1 MTNYNIENIYQGGYS
16 SFKPS
21 YGDVFTGYHVAASS
35 LGATTNPTIAN
46 QIVEL
51 DKILRQGVVP
61 IEVGAIDPK
70 IFEAI
75 PKQHFKEIK
84 RMAKLTGA
92 KISVHSP
99 LVEPSGIAEGG
110 WSESNRQAVEY
121 QLKDV
126 IAKAHEAD
134 SLGNIP
140 VVVHATNIGGTEWK
154 MTPEGKKIEKLTA
167 INQETGQMTAI
178 KEEIKYY
185 PGRESMMELKPDIE
199 KKILRGEI
207 KEMKNEYYQE
217 IPLEK
222 GKIISPEKQITVQNH
237 SEWDNSISQLL
248 FQKERADEI
257 LRNNSPQISH
267 FIKEMAEKKM
277 TPEKLKEY
285 LNEDP
290 VQRRAY
296 NHFMN
301 AQTYLEDIEEHLSG
315 LFSKSYKYGSPEQ
328 RKFLTEIRSKYQGEL
343 DKIHP
348 GDIMA
353 QSEAVQ
359 NLMHNLKT
367 PVLAPKVY
375 SRMEDFA
382 NEKSATTFG
391 NVAFDAFK
399 KFGEKAPVI
408 SIENLYPGFAFSTGE
423 EMNKLILLSKEQFV
437 KNAVKD
443 GLSKSEAEKQADKS
457 IGLTF
462 DVGHLN
468 IHRKHGFTEKDLLKE
483 FQAMAPHIKHLHLTD
498 NFGSYDSHLPPGM
511 GNVPIKQ
518 YLEELEKQGFK
529 GRTIVEAGGFI
540 QQFGTSPYVPLLEAF
555 GSPIYQDGV
564 GPYWNQAIGLQQ
576 GYFSG
581 HGNMLPGVHYEMF
594 GAGFSNLPFELGG
607 QRGGG
612 GEGSRMSGRG
622 ME

>member
-248 FQKERADEI
+248 FQK
-257 LRNNSPQISH
+257 
-267 FIKEMAEKKM
+267 
-277 TPEKLKEY
+277 
-285 LNEDP
+285 
-290 VQRRAY
+290 
-296 NHFMN
+296 
-301 AQTYLEDIEEHLSG
+301 
-315 LFSKSYKYGSPEQ
+315 
-328 RKFLTEIRSKYQGEL
+328 
-343 DKIHP
+343 
-348 GDIMA
+348 
-353 QSEAVQ
+353 
-359 NLMHNLKT
+359 
-367 PVLAPKVY
+367 
-375 SRMEDFA
+375 
-382 NEKSATTFG
+382 
-391 NVAFDAFK
+391 
-399 KFGEKAPVI
+399 
-408 SIENLYPGFAFSTGE
+408 
-423 EMNKLILLSKEQFV
+423 
-437 KNAVKD
+437 
-443 GLSKSEAEKQADKS
+443 
-457 IGLTF
+457 
-462 DVGHLN
+462 
-468 IHRKHGFTEKDLLKE
+468 
-483 FQAMAPHIKHLHLTD
+483 
-498 NFGSYDSHLPPGM
+498 
-511 GNVPIKQ
+511 
-518 YLEELEKQGFK
+518 
-529 GRTIVEAGGFI
+529 
-540 QQFGTSPYVPLLEAF
+540 
-555 GSPIYQDGV
+555 
-564 GPYWNQAIGLQQ
+564 
-576 GYFSG
+576 
-581 HGNMLPGVHYEMF
+581 
-594 GAGFSNLPFELGG
+594 
-607 QRGGG
+607 
-612 GEGSRMSGRG
+612 
-622 ME
+622 